1 MSASIIIVGAGP
13 FGLAVAA
20 GLRAGEV
27 RYRLLGEPMSF
38 WRRHMPHGMVL
49 RSAAD
54 WHLDPLGELTIERFL
69 GKRGTAAAAAE
80 PLPIATYL
88 AYAAWFQ
95 ERAGIVCE
103 PLRVQRLEVAE
114 DGRFRLVT
122 EPPGPDG
129 AEIVSDTVVLAVG
142 QRTFAYVPP
151 ELAAILP
158 PGRFEHTCDLVRF
171 DQLRAKR
178 VVIIGGRQSAFEWA
192 ALISE
197 AGAASVDIVHRHPS
211 PAFAVADWD
220 WATRLAEQ
228 YADDPGWYQRL
239 SSEEQAKIA
248 RHLWGEG
255 RLKVEPWLASRL
267 ADERVR
273 IRPNTTIIAA
283 TVDDDRMHLSTDHDD
298 TLIADRV
305 ILATGYRT
313 DVRSIRF
320 LAPPLMDRLAV
331 EDGYPKLG
339 TDFQTA
345 VPGLFVTGAL
355 AGAEFGP
362 LFGFTVTAR
371 PAAVALCRVL
381 RARAGADQLQLP

>member
-1 MSASIIIVGAGP
+1 MSGSIIIVGAGP

-20 GLRAGEV
+20 GLRAGDV

-49 RSAAD
+49 RSASD

-69 GKRGTAAAAAE
+69 GERGTSPAAAE

-103 PLRVQRLEVAE
+103 PLRVRRMDVGG

-122 EPPGPDG
+122 DPPGPDG
-129 AEIVSDTVVLAVG
+129 AEIVTDTVVLAVG

-158 PGRFEHTCDLVRF
+158 PGRFEHTCALVRF
-171 DQLRAKR
+171 DQLRGKR

-192 ALISE
+192 ALIGE
-197 AGAASVDIVHRHPS
+197 AGAASVDVVHRHPS

-220 WATRLAEQ
+220 WATRLAER
-228 YADDPGWYQRL
+228 YADDAGWYRRL
-239 SSEEQAKIA
+239 PSEDQAAIG
-248 RHLWGEG
+248 RRLWGEG

-267 ADERVR
+267 ARDRVR
-273 IRPNTTIIAA
+273 IHADTNIVAA
-283 TVDDDRMHLSTDHDD
+283 TVDDGSLRLVTDHGD
-298 TLIADRV
+298 TLVADRL

-313 DVRSIRF
+313 DVRSIPF
-320 LAPPLMDRLAV
+320 LGPSLLDRLAV
-331 EDGYPKLG
+331 EDGYPRLG
-339 TDFQTA
+339 SDFQTT

-381 RARAGADQLQLP
+381 RARLGASPLSPT

>member
-1 MSASIIIVGAGP
+1 MVSASIIIVGAGP

-20 GLRAGEV
+20 GLRAGDV

-49 RSAAD
+49 RSASD

-69 GKRGTAAAAAE
+69 GEQATSPAAAE

-103 PLRVQRLEVAE
+103 PLRVRRLDLAA

-122 EPPGPDG
+122 DPPDPDG

-178 VVIIGGRQSAFEWA
+178 VVIIGGRQGMLTPLAGPAIWTGCCACTVISSACSWSRHRCQRKCGQR
-192 ALISE
+192 LISY
-197 AGAASVDIVHRHPS
+197 GWS
-211 PAFAVADWD
+211 PLD
-220 WATRLAEQ
+220 
-228 YADDPGWYQRL
+228 
-239 SSEEQAKIA
+239 
-248 RHLWGEG
+248 
-255 RLKVEPWLASRL
+255 
-267 ADERVR
+267 
-273 IRPNTTIIAA
+273 
-283 TVDDDRMHLSTDHDD
+283 M
-298 TLIADRV
+298 
-305 ILATGYRT
+305 
-313 DVRSIRF
+313 
-320 LAPPLMDRLAV
+320 
-331 EDGYPKLG
+331 
-339 TDFQTA
+339 
-345 VPGLFVTGAL
+345 
-355 AGAEFGP
+355 
-362 LFGFTVTAR
+362 VTAR
-371 PAAVALCRVL
+371 SPTN
-381 RARAGADQLQLP
+381 